1 MEENKIRE
9 LQISALSR
17 INFCFYELK
26 KNPPLEW
33 INNVIDKESVANTRE
48 NYSKMNKL
56 QQAMFSKELFNYLD
70 RESTTEART
79 MLVINYLSAL
89 LIEGRNNNISIH
101 KNFDNEKINK
111 FTEENRDLINRL
123 KSARDKLYAHIDL
136 DWIHFAKGITFDE
149 IQKCIDFLNNLFN
162 YPFDSL
168 LK

>member
-1 MEENKIRE
+1 MEENKIRA

-17 INFCFYELK
+17 INYCFYELK

-33 INNVIDKESVANTRE
+33 INNVIDKESISNTRE
-48 NYSKMNKL
+48 NFSKMNML

-70 RESTTEART
+70 RESTTEARI
-79 MLVINYLSAL
+79 MLIINYLFAL
-89 LIEGRNNNISIH
+89 LIKSSNNRISIH
-101 KNFDNEKINK
+101 KNFDIDKINK
-111 FTEENRDLINRL
+111 FTEENSDLINRL
-123 KSARDKLYAHIDL
+123 KRARNKLYAHIDL